1 VNEGKEGSMSTGER
15 CVILVDDEQN
25 ILNSLKR
32 ELREWALERGLEVLT
47 AISAYKG
54 LQILAERGAD
64 TVIVVSDL
72 KMPEM
77 KGSEFLTLVREKYP
91 EIMTILLTGYS
102 ETEEVIK
109 AVRAGIF
116 SYMLKPWDSDYLVA
130 ELQKAFE
137 YGEVKRANARYLKVM
152 EEELKWAG
160 EMQKAIL
167 KPVLPRSEGVEFRA
181 SYRPVPSLYCG
192 GDYYDVVFLSAD
204 RYLLLIG
211 DVAGHG
217 VRAALVTGIL
227 KAVIYPEY
235 LRALV
240 GKEFSPGAFLSWLNE
255 RMNFELRSASG
266 LIVTFFAGLLDMGA
280 RTFRYSNAGQTHPV
294 VLRGG
299 RALEL
304 PVSGSGLGFANSIAY
319 AEQSIAVK
327 GGDVITLY
335 TDGLVEPGCADGCAP
350 IKASYLFEKVEYASD
365 YHRKLLETALDESGR
380 AEFDDDVTIVTARIL

>member
-1 VNEGKEGSMSTGER
+1 MAKANR

-25 ILNSLKR
+25 ILNALRR
-32 ELREWALERGLEVLT
+32 ELHDWAIERELEVLT
-47 AISAYKG
+47 AASGQKG
-54 LQILAERGAD
+54 LDILSERGGD
-64 TVIVVSDL
+64 TVLVVSDL

-77 KGSEFLTLVREKYP
+77 KGSDFLMAVRDKYP
-91 EIMTILLTGYS
+91 DIVTILLTGYS

-137 YGEVKRANARYLKVM
+137 YGELKRQNARYLKTM

-167 KPVLPRSEGVEFRA
+167 KPSLPRTDGVEFRA
-181 SYRPVPSLYCG
+181 SYRPVPNLYCG
-192 GDYYDVVFLSAD
+192 GDYYDVIFLSAD

-227 KAVIYPEY
+227 KAVIYSEY
-235 LRALV
+235 LRAQV

-266 LIVTFFAGLLDMGA
+266 LIVTFFAGLLDMKA
-280 RTFRYSNAGQTHPV
+280 ETFRYANAGQTHPV
-294 VLRGG
+294 IMRQGK
-299 RALEL
+299 AMEL
-304 PVSGSGLGFANSIAY
+304 PVSGSGLGFANSITY
-319 AEQSIAVK
+319 IEQVVDIQTR
-327 GGDVITLY
+327 DVITLY
-335 TDGLVEPGCADGCAP
+335 TDGLTEPGGADGCEPVKPAQ
-350 IKASYLFEKVEYASD
+350 LFEGVAYSQD
-365 YHRKLLETALDESGR
+365 YHRRLMEAALAESER
-380 AEFDDDVTIVTARIL
+380 TDFDDDVTIVTARIL

>member
-1 VNEGKEGSMSTGER
+1 MPMNKR
-15 CVILVDDEQN
+15 CVLLVDDEQN
-25 ILNSLKR
+25 ILNALKR
-32 ELREWALERGLEVLT
+32 ELHDWATLRELEILT
-47 AISAYKG
+47 AISGRRG
-54 LQILAERGAD
+54 LEILSERVGD

-77 KGSEFLTLVREKYP
+77 KGSDFLLAVSQKYP
-91 EIMTILLTGYS
+91 GIVTILLTGYS

-137 YGEVKRANARYLKVM
+137 HGELKRLNASYLKKM

-167 KPVLPRSEGVEFRA
+167 KPSLPRTDGVEFRA
-181 SYRPVPSLYCG
+181 SYRPVPNLYCG
-192 GDYYDVVFLSAD
+192 GDYYDVVALSLD

-235 LRALV
+235 LRMQV

-266 LIVTFFAGLLDMGA
+266 LIVTFFAGLLDMKAG
-280 RTFRYSNAGQTHPV
+280 TLRYANAGQTHPV
-294 VLRGG
+294 VLRRGK
-299 RALEL
+299 AMEL
-304 PVSGSGLGFANSIAY
+304 PVSGSGLGFATSVSY
-319 AEQSIAVK
+319 VEQVVDIKSE
-327 GGDVITLY
+327 DVITLY
-335 TDGLVEPGCADGCAP
+335 TDGLVEIGCSGGCEP
-350 IKASYLFEKVEYASD
+350 IKSAGLFERVEYSSD
-365 YHRKLLETALDESGR
+365 YHRRLMEAALAESGQ
-380 AEFDDDVTIVTARIL
+380 ADFDDDVTILTARIL

>member
-1 VNEGKEGSMSTGER
+1 MATTSR

-25 ILNSLKR
+25 ILNALRR
-32 ELREWALERGLEVLT
+32 ELHDWAIERKLEVLT
-47 AISAYKG
+47 ATSGRKG
-54 LQILAERGAD
+54 LDILSERGEEA
-64 TVIVVSDL
+64 VLVVSDL

-77 KGSEFLTLVREKYP
+77 KGSDFLMAVRDKYP
-91 EIMTILLTGYS
+91 DIVTILLTGYS

-116 SYMLKPWDSDYLVA
+116 SYMLKPWDSDYLIA

-137 YGEVKRANARYLKVM
+137 YGELKRQNARYLKTM
-152 EEELKWAG
+152 AEELKWAG

-167 KPVLPRSEGVEFRA
+167 KPSLPRTEGVEFRA

-227 KAVIYPEY
+227 KAIIYPEY
-235 LRALV
+235 LRACV
-240 GKEFSPGAFLSWLNE
+240 GKEFSPGGFLSWLNE

-266 LIVTFFAGLLDMGA
+266 LIVTFFAGLLDMKAG
-280 RTFRYSNAGQTHPV
+280 TFRYANAGQTHPV
-294 VLRGG
+294 ILRQGKVI
-299 RALEL
+299 EL
-304 PVSGSGLGFANSIAY
+304 PVSGSGLGFANSITY
-319 AEQSIAVK
+319 VEQVVDTLL
-327 GGDVITLY
+327 GDVITLY
-335 TDGLVEPGCADGCAP
+335 TDGLTEPGSTDGGAP
-350 IKASYLFEKVEYASD
+350 IKPSQLFERVEYSPD
-365 YHRKLLETALDESGR
+365 YHRRLMEAALAESGSTD
-380 AEFDDDVTIVTARIL
+380 FDDDVTIVTARIL

>member
-1 VNEGKEGSMSTGER
+1 MAKANR

-25 ILNSLKR
+25 ILNALRR
-32 ELREWALERGLEVLT
+32 ELHDWAIERELELLSATSGRKGLEILSERGGETVL
-47 AISAYKG
+47 
-54 LQILAERGAD
+54 
-64 TVIVVSDL
+64 VVSDL

-77 KGSEFLTLVREKYP
+77 KGSDFLMEVRDRYP
-91 EIMTILLTGYS
+91 DIVTILLTGYS

-109 AVRAGIF
+109 AVKAGIF

-137 YGEVKRANARYLKVM
+137 YGELKRQNARYLKTM

-167 KPVLPRSEGVEFRA
+167 KPSLPRTDGVEFRA
-181 SYRPVPSLYCG
+181 SYRPVPNLYCG
-192 GDYYDVVFLSAD
+192 GDYYDVIFLSAD

-227 KAVIYPEY
+227 KAIIYPEY
-235 LRALV
+235 LRAQV

-266 LIVTFFAGLLDMGA
+266 LIVTFFAGLLDMKAG
-280 RTFRYSNAGQTHPV
+280 TFRYANAGQTHPV
-294 VLRGG
+294 ILRQG
-299 RALEL
+299 RAIEL
-304 PVSGSGLGFANSIAY
+304 PVSGSGLGFANSITY
-319 AEQSIAVK
+319 VEQDVDIQTR
-327 GGDVITLY
+327 DVITLY
-335 TDGLVEPGCADGCAP
+335 TDGLTEPGCSEGCAP
-350 IKASYLFEKVEYASD
+350 IKPGRLFESVEYSQD
-365 YHRKLLETALDESGR
+365 YHRRLLEAALAESGR
-380 AEFDDDVTIVTARIL
+380 TDFDDDVTIVTARIL